1 MPELSSA
8 AANPPPASRTEAPD
22 VPEVRLRDVINMV
35 IGIMI
40 TVMPWFNGDDGFS
53 HGAIR
58 LRFVAACICGLS
70 LWIILHQQDVKAEVM
85 NTALGI
91 ALITSPLWRGGIDP
105 YRVNMAIAG
114 AIVAAFSASCVIRIL
129 RERRV
134 KQTFDR
140 GYQVKHRPSLN

>member
-22 VPEVRLRDVINMV
+22 VPEVRLRDVI
-35 IGIMI
+35 
-40 TVMPWFNGDDGFS
+40 
-53 HGAIR
+53 
-58 LRFVAACICGLS
+58 
-70 LWIILHQQDVKAEVM
+70 
-85 NTALGI
+85 
-91 ALITSPLWRGGIDP
+91 WRGGIDP